1 MSAIRTDTIS
11 AATGTDPVTLTK
23 QSAAKAW
30 VNFNGS
36 GTVAIRDSQGVS
48 GLVDNGTGDYTSNF
62 TSSFSA
68 VDYTGTTS
76 SSWDTVTSGVLNFSR
91 AVGSSGYS
99 TTSLFRMQNVVV
111 DSTTN
116 RTGLDVNYLYAVFH
130 GDLA

>member
-1 MSAIRTDTIS
+1 MSDIRVDTIS
-11 AATGTDPVTLTK
+11 AANGTGPVTLTK

-30 VNFNGS
+30 VNFNGT
-36 GTVAIRDSQGVS
+36 GTIAIRDSQGVS

-62 TSSFSA
+62 TSGFSA
-68 VDYTGTTS
+68 VDYTGTTG
-76 SSWDTVTSGVLNFSR
+76 SSWDTVTSGVLNFNR
-91 AVGSSGYS
+91 AVGSSSYS

>member
-1 MSAIRTDTIS
+1 MSEIRTATIS
-11 AATGTDPVTLTK
+11 AANGTDPVTLTK